1 MSPLATFIKSLN
13 LQWQDLID
21 LLLLSLIFYRL
32 LILIKGTRTISMLL
46 GFSLLLALYVLSLA
60 LQLDATLLLLDNLAN
75 SLVLVVVVLFQ
86 ADIRNA
92 LAQFGLFTMFRD
104 PRAKQ
109 QTIVD
114 MVLQAC
120 ETMVRRRIGALIV
133 FEREVGLR
141 NHTDRGTTLNAE
153 VSEPLLLSL
162 FAPTSP
168 LHDGAVVLNPKGVLV
183 AARCILPVSMN
194 TRLSEDLGT
203 RHRAAVGVTEESD
216 AVVLVVSEE
225 RREISLCFR
234 GSILRN
240 QGRQL
245 RPLVLDLLSGKL
257 SELPETEKLMNE
269 DEPAASVFP
278 EDAETSASI
287 QANPAA
293 S

>member
-1 MSPLATFIKSLN
+1 MSPLATFVESLN

-32 LILIKGTRTISMLL
+32 LILIKGTRTIPMLL
-46 GFSLLLALYVLSLA
+46 GFSLLLGLYVLSLA

-75 SLVLVVVVLFQ
+75 SLVLVLVVLFQ
-86 ADIRNA
+86 SDIRNA

-104 PRAKQ
+104 FRAKQ

-114 MVLQAC
+114 TVLQAC
-120 ETMVRRRIGALIV
+120 ETMARRRIGALIV

-153 VSEPLLLSL
+153 VSEALLLSL

-168 LHDGAVVLNPKGVLV
+168 LHDGAVVLSPKGVLV

-194 TRLSEDLGT
+194 PRLSEDIGT

-216 AVVLVVSEE
+216 AVVLAVSEE

-240 QGRQL
+240 QGQQL
-245 RPLVLDLLSGKL
+245 RPLVLDLLSGKRT
-257 SELPETEKLMNE
+257 ELPGTETVVTE
-269 DEPAASVFP
+269 DETVAPVHP
-278 EDAETSASI
+278 EGAETPATA
-287 QANPAA
+287 QANPA
-293 S
+293 ST

>member
-1 MSPLATFIKSLN
+1 MSPLATFVESLN

-32 LILIKGTRTISMLL
+32 LILIKGTRTIPMLL
-46 GFSLLLALYVLSLA
+46 GFSLLLGLYVLSLA

-75 SLVLVVVVLFQ
+75 SLVLVLVVLFQ
-86 ADIRNA
+86 SDIRNA

-104 PRAKQ
+104 FRAKQ

-114 MVLQAC
+114 TVLQAC
-120 ETMVRRRIGALIV
+120 ETMARRRIGALIV

-153 VSEPLLLSL
+153 VSEALLLSL

-168 LHDGAVVLNPKGVLV
+168 LHDGAVVLSPKGVLV

-194 TRLSEDLGT
+194 PRLSEDMGT

-216 AVVLVVSEE
+216 AVVLAVSEE

-240 QGRQL
+240 QGQQL

-257 SELPETEKLMNE
+257 TELPGAEKVVTE
-269 DEPAASVFP
+269 DETVAPVHP
-278 EDAETSASI
+278 EGAETPATA
-287 QANPAA
+287 QANPA
-293 S
+293 ST

>member
-1 MSPLATFIKSLN
+1 MSPLATFVESLN

-32 LILIKGTRTISMLL
+32 LILIKGTRTIPMLL
-46 GFSLLLALYVLSLA
+46 GFSLLLGLYVLSLA

-75 SLVLVVVVLFQ
+75 SLVLVLVVLFQ
-86 ADIRNA
+86 SDIRNA
-92 LAQFGLFTMFRD
+92 LAQFGLFTMFCTVS
-104 PRAKQ
+104 KQ

-114 MVLQAC
+114 TVLQAC
-120 ETMVRRRIGALIV
+120 ETMARRRIGALIV

-153 VSEPLLLSL
+153 VSEALLLSL

-168 LHDGAVVLNPKGVLV
+168 LHDGAVVLSPKGVLV

-194 TRLSEDLGT
+194 PRLSEDMGT

-216 AVVLVVSEE
+216 AVVLAVSEE

-240 QGRQL
+240 QGQQL
-245 RPLVLDLLSGKL
+245 RPLVLDLLSGKRT
-257 SELPETEKLMNE
+257 ELPGTETVVTE
-269 DEPAASVFP
+269 DETVAPVHP
-278 EDAETSASI
+278 EGAETPATA
-287 QANPAA
+287 QANPA
-293 S
+293 ST